1 MYLKLYRVI
10 EYSNVS
16 WSDETVERNEIS
28 FLRDSQVFAFLKI
41 ARSLPVVPAMAETP
55 DWKLASTLAENFA
68 SNVCYFADHY
78 Y

>member
-10 EYSNVS
+10 EYNNVS

-41 ARSLPVVPAMAETP
+41 ARSLPVVPAMAEAP
-55 DWKLASTLAENFA
+55 DW
-68 SNVCYFADHY
+68 
-78 Y
+78 